1 MCNQIQN
8 LTWYIHVSSPPGSC
22 GKGLGFSGFCIKDP
36 SCWSCDHDH
45 LVSIPMSPST
55 YYDGMWL
62 PRHHHLPIV
71 TSQWVFT
78 LIHYDITMG
87 IYSDSLWH
95 HNGYLP
101 WFHCDVTM
109 GIYSDSLWH
118 HNVYLLWFIVTSQW
132 VFTLIS
138 SLWYHAHFMNGT
150 VIWNILLATLDF
162 LMHVS

>member
-1 MCNQIQN
+1 
-8 LTWYIHVSSPPGSC
+8 
-22 GKGLGFSGFCIKDP
+22 
-36 SCWSCDHDH
+36 
-45 LVSIPMSPST
+45 MSPST

-78 LIHYDITMG
+78 LIHCDITMG
-87 IYSDSLWH
+87 IYFDL
-95 HNGYLP
+95 
-101 WFHCDVTM
+101 
-109 GIYSDSLWH
+109 
-118 HNVYLLWFIVTSQW
+118 IVMSQW
-132 VFTLIS
+132 LFNLIS